1 MRRKNETHRR
11 NTREAYMFITPLII
25 GTAVFFIFPLFFS
38 IYISL
43 GEFQLRQGGN
53 QFEFLGFQNYLDA
66 FLTDKDF
73 TPTFLSVITDS
84 LLNIP
89 LIVVFSLIIAILLN
103 KKFKG
108 KGFFRTLFF
117 LPFLLGTGYVMR
129 QLLGM
134 DVGQEAM
141 NMARGI
147 ILPDEVQKYLGTFV
161 SGLADGFLSRITM
174 VFWKSGVPIILFLSG
189 LQSINKSLYESAS
202 VDGATEWEMMWK
214 ITIPMIS
221 QMTLLVVVY
230 TVIESF
236 SDPSNKMVDFF
247 YNLAFRQQEFSY
259 SAALSWIYFIFILL
273 LVGLIF
279 LASRRLTYSER
290 DR

>member
-1 MRRKNETHRR
+1 
-11 NTREAYMFITPLII
+11 MFITPLII
-25 GTAVFFIFPLFFS
+25 GTVVFFIFPLAFS
-38 IYISL
+38 IFISL
-43 GEFQLRQGGN
+43 GEFTLRQGGN
-53 QFEFLGFQNYLDA
+53 QFEFLGFQNYIDA

-84 LLNIP
+84 VLNIP

-103 KKFKG
+103 KKFRG

-147 ILPDEVQKYLGTFV
+147 ILPAEVQQYLGTFV

-221 QMTLLVVVY
+221 QVTLLVVVY
-230 TVIESF
+230 TVIDSF
-236 SDPSNKMVDFF
+236 SDPSNQMVDFF
-247 YNLAFRQQEFSY
+247 YNLAFREQEFSY
-259 SAALSWIYFIFILL
+259 SAALSWIYFIFILV

-279 LASRRLTYSER
+279 LASRKLTYSER

>member
-221 QMTLLVVVY
+221 QVTLLVVVY

-247 YNLAFRQQEFSY
+247 YNPVSYTHLA
-259 SAALSWIYFIFILL
+259 LL
-273 LVGLIF
+273 RF
-279 LASRRLTYSER
+279 LP
-290 DR
+290 